1 MKKTELISIIAE
13 KNGISQAV
21 ARSIINDIVEV
32 ILATIKRDRRF
43 ALAGLGVFRLVKR
56 AKRTCRNPQTG
67 EPVKVKAHNAITF
80 KPSKKVKQNFS

>member
-1 MKKTELISIIAE
+1 MKKTELIALLAE

-21 ARSIINDIVEV
+21 ARSVINDLVDT
-32 ILATIKRDRRF
+32 ILATIKRDKRF

-80 KPSKKVKQNFS
+80 KPSKTVKQNFS